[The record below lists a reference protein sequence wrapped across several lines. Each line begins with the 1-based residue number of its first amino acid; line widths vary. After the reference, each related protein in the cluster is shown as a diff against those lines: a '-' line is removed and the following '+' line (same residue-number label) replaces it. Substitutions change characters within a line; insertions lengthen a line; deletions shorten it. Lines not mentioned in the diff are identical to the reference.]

1 MSTPFNAA
9 AAAYGMASQLITQ
22 SAKLPDASSVGGQDF
37 ARILA
42 ESLQSLSGA
51 GKGGLENSSGQ
62 GTDFASLLA
71 DSVQSVVDTGR
82 ASDRQALDM
91 VDGKANIVDVVTAIS
106 QTEIAI
112 ESMVTVRDR
121 VISAYEEI
129 MRMPI

>member
-1 MSTPFNAA
+1 M
-9 AAAYGMASQLITQ
+9 
-22 SAKLPDASSVGGQDF
+22 
-37 ARILA
+37 
-42 ESLQSLSGA
+42 
-51 GKGGLENSSGQ
+51 ENSGGQ
-62 GTDFASLLA
+62 GTDFASMLA
-71 DSVQSVVDTGR
+71 DSVQSVVDTGK

-91 VDGKANIVDVVTAIS
+91 VDGKANVVDVVTAIS